1 VSLVDIKA
9 EQNQPGQPAQ
19 NDPAHDVRHLSA
31 PQAAVVKIQRDHR
44 QPRSE
49 RHQANGDTVIQAYMP
64 RLDYLKK
71 KVKWRQIIKIQNTKY
86 RSFYISG

>member
-31 PQAAVVKIQRDHR
+31 SQAAVVKIQRDHR
-44 QPRSE
+44 QPRRE
-49 RHQANGDTVIQAYMP
+49 RHQANGDAVIQAYMP
-64 RLDYLKK
+64 RLDYYLKK
-71 KVKWRQIIKIQNTKY
+71 SKNGGK
-86 RSFYISG
+86 